1 MGVRQMTGSAY
12 LFSTHTRGLQ
22 NIHGKMELRDKFI
35 LLSWIFKHMYNFA
48 IILKFHKLF
57 KDVLIGN
64 LFAFMLS
71 ITFLALI
78 LR

>member
-1 MGVRQMTGSAY
+1 
-12 LFSTHTRGLQ
+12 
-22 NIHGKMELRDKFI
+22 MELRDKFI

-48 IILKFHKLF
+48 IILKFQKLF